1 MLYFFT
7 MFSDIIKNINW
18 VDIALLILLL
28 RICYI
33 AVKNGFPREVFK
45 LFGTIAAVFFSL
57 HYYVSLSGF
66 IRSRLGLED
75 KALQSLDFFVFII
88 LVVFCQLFFVILGK
102 IFSKALKVEALP
114 TLNKWGGFILG
125 LARGLLVGSLLM
137 FILLLSGAGFLNKG
151 VKESYSGKYI
161 VGIAPA
167 VYSSLW
173 HGLLSKFFTGDKFND
188 TVLQVQ

>member
-1 MLYFFT
+1 
-7 MFSDIIKNINW
+7 MFSAIIKNSNW
-18 VDIALLILLL
+18 VDICFAILLL

-33 AVKNGFPREVFK
+33 AVKNGLPQEVFK
-45 LFGTIAAVFFSL
+45 LSGTIAAVFFSL

-66 IRSRLGLED
+66 IRSRLGVESN
-75 KALQSLDFFVFII
+75 ALQSLDFLVFITLVI
-88 LVVFCQLFFVILGK
+88 LCQLFFVILRN
-102 IFSKALKVEALP
+102 IFYKALKVEALP

-125 LARGLLVGSLLM
+125 FTRGLLTGSLLM
-137 FILLLSGAGFLNKG
+137 FILLLSGVGFLKNG

-173 HGLLSKFFTGDKFND
+173 QGVLSKFLTGEQFND
-188 TVLQVQ
+188 TVLKVQ